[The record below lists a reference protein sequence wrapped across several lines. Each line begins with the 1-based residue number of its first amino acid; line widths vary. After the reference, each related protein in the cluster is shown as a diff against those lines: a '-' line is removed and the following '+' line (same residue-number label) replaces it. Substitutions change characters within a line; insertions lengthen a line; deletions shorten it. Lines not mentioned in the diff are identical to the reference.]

1 MIKSWVPII
10 RSEKNIV
17 PKTINTLSHKIFE
30 NKYPK
35 IDIDRIGVKF
45 GSWGINLEIVKN
57 KKIKKNNCKFFFFWS
72 SSFIDIFDIN
82 YSDIFYTLK
91 LLI

>member
-1 MIKSWVPII
+1 MIKLWVPII
-10 RSEKNIV
+10 RSEKNML
-17 PKTINTLSHKIFE
+17 PKTINTLTDKIVE
-30 NKYPK
+30 NKKPK
-35 IDIDRIGVKF
+35 IDIDNIGVKF

-72 SSFIDIFDIN
+72 SSFIDIFDMN

>member
-1 MIKSWVPII
+1 MIKSWTPII
-10 RSEKNIV
+10 RSEKNIL

-35 IDIDRIGVKF
+35 IDIDSIGVKF
-45 GSWGINLEIVKN
+45 DSWGINLEIVKK
-57 KKIKKNNCKFFFFWS
+57 KKIKKNDCKFFFFWS
-72 SSFIDIFDIN
+72 SGFIDIFVMN

>member
-1 MIKSWVPII
+1 MIKSWTPII
-10 RSEKNIV
+10 RSEKNIL
-17 PKTINTLSHKIFE
+17 PKTINALSHKIFE

-57 KKIKKNNCKFFFFWS
+57 KKIKKNNCKFFFF
-72 SSFIDIFDIN
+72 
-82 YSDIFYTLK
+82 LE
-91 LLI
+91 L